1 MIEGGRD
8 TLDNNEADD
17 DAKDGLEFAINRGE
31 EKTGAAWLEMARIL
45 LPLLAEQV
53 VVRVPVEAIVV
64 EALTKLVGVTDGAVD
79 GINDI
84 LGNRGEEDK
93 VAVVIGMS
101 LPCLLMQ
108 S

>member
-1 MIEGGRD
+1 
-8 TLDNNEADD
+8 
-17 DAKDGLEFAINRGE
+17 
-31 EKTGAAWLEMARIL
+31 MARIL